1 MVNQTT
7 NRLVV
12 RWWKG
17 VVIGVLTACPRGCV
31 LYYTFMQCIW
41 TTGFVIFT
49 LVSSLAAG
57 SWPELDL
64 PVELRASNAA
74 LEESILERGRGIAL
88 KEGDALP
95 EFGLVNQAG
104 AIVRTSDLQGKVF
117 VLNFIFT
124 RCQVAQMCPA
134 STSRM
139 AGLQR
144 EAPAKGLPGLRFV
157 TITFDPGY
165 DTPAVLR
172 RYAKTF
178 GIADHNFDLLTYPR
192 EGFIES
198 LLYLF
203 GILTREE
210 NDTITHNSVTFLVDA
225 EGRVALKQRGPDWS
239 AEQFIE
245 AARALMDGA

>member
-1 MVNQTT
+1 
-7 NRLVV
+7 
-12 RWWKG
+12 
-17 VVIGVLTACPRGCV
+17 
-31 LYYTFMQCIW
+31 MQCIL
-41 TTGFVIFT
+41 TTGFVLFT
-49 LVSSLAAG
+49 VVSSLAAG

-64 PVELRASNAA
+64 PAELRASNAA

-88 KEGDALP
+88 KEGNALP
-95 EFGLVNQAG
+95 EFALVNQAG
-104 AIVRTSDLQGKVF
+104 AIVRTSDLRGKAF

-124 RCQVAQMCPA
+124 RCQAAQMCPA

-144 EAPAKGLPGLRFV
+144 EAPAKGLPDLRFV
-157 TITFDPGY
+157 PITFDPGY

-192 EGFIES
+192 EEFIDS
-198 LLYLF
+198 LLFLF

-210 NDTITHNSVTFLVDA
+210 NDTITHNSVTFLIDA
-225 EGRVALKQRGPDWS
+225 DGRVALKQRVPDCG
-239 AEQFIE
+239 AEHFIE
-245 AARALMDGA
+245 AARALAEGA